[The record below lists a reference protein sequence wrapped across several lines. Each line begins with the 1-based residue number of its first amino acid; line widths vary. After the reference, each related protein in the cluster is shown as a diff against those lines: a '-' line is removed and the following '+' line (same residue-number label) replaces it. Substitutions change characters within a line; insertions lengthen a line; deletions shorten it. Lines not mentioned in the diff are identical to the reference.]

1 MVASNVYAV
10 LLSLGALWSKPEWAG
25 GFLHAPRMVRTGISE
40 SSKE

>member
-10 LLSLGALWSKPEWAG
+10 LLS
-25 GFLHAPRMVRTGISE
+25 LHAPRMVRTGISE